1 VKAFFLAGP
10 TATGKTAVAHALARE
25 MDLPILSTDSMLVY
39 RGMDI
44 GTAKP
49 SRKERAGISYLG
61 INLVDPDASFSTG
74 DYIRAVKG
82 CCDTCIA
89 TGGTGLYIKALCN
102 GLDELPRGNPE
113 RRTALEVLE
122 VRQLQDLLRELDPD
136 WLAAMADPLNPRRL
150 VRAIELAEAGIPR
163 PTALAELARVP
174 VVALSMDREHLR
186 ERIAQRVDLM
196 YGQGF
201 IEEVHALRRRFPTW
215 SLSAEQAIGYAEA
228 IAVLNGTLS
237 LVEAKDQTVRR
248 TRKLAKRQITW
259 LNNQFDIHWVEI
271 MPEDNPAET
280 ATRVRGLWE
289 QRGPL
294 PICEGP

>member
-1 VKAFFLAGP
+1 MKAFFLAGP

-49 SRKERAGISYLG
+49 SREERDGISYLG
-61 INLVDPDASFSTG
+61 INLVDPDTSFSTG
-74 DYIRAVKG
+74 DYLRSVKG
-82 CCDTCIA
+82 RFDTCIA

-102 GLDELPRGNPE
+102 GLEELPPGTPQ
-113 RRTALEVLE
+113 RRAALEVLE
-122 VRQLQDLLRELDPD
+122 VPQLQDLLRELDPE
-136 WLAAMADPLNPRRL
+136 WLSAMADPLNPRRL

-163 PTALAELARVP
+163 PTALAELPRLP

-186 ERIAQRVDLM
+186 ERIVQRVDLM

-201 IEEVHALRRRFPTW
+201 IEEVRALRTRFPVW
-215 SLSAEQAIGYAEA
+215 SVTAEQAIGYAEA
-228 IAVLNGTLS
+228 IDVLNGTLS
-237 LVEAKDQTVRR
+237 LAEAKDQTVRR
-248 TRKLAKRQITW
+248 TKRYAKRQTTW

-271 MPEDNPAET
+271 TPEDNPTET
-280 ATRVRGLWE
+280 ATRVRDLWR
-289 QRGPL
+289 QQGPL
-294 PICEGP
+294 PICEGH